1 MGPTKT
7 ETATVFS
14 NTTRSVFY
22 CSHAPHIIW
31 DLQDTTS
38 PWVFVAV
45 ALPPAVLLN
54 ALIHVI
60 IAVKRRREL
69 KRTSNILL
77 SSFCRYRSFSR
88 KFVCTV
94 ICCGWTV
101 SFLSSTDRPL
111 HLRAG
116 LCCDIATVI
125 LTICSIFH
133 LTMMARERY
142 GAIRKWIDYK
152 VMVTQSLMKKL
163 AIIAWVSALVT
174 VSPPHFITGVRRND
188 EGQWEAFSS

>member
-1 MGPTKT
+1 M
-7 ETATVFS
+7 
-14 NTTRSVFY
+14 FY
-22 CSHAPHIIW
+22 CSHAPHVIW

-54 ALIHVI
+54 TLIHVI
-60 IAVKRRREL
+60 IAVKLRREL

-77 SSFCRYRSFSR
+77 SSFGRYRSFSR

-101 SFLSSTDRPL
+101 SFLSSTERPL

-116 LCCDIATVI
+116 LCCDIVHGHSHDFFDIPSDNDGTGKVRGHSKMDWLQSDGDSKPYEKADDTSLGI
-125 LTICSIFH
+125 SNSNCISTTLH
-133 LTMMARERY
+133 Y
-142 GAIRKWIDYK
+142 GI
-152 VMVTQSLMKKL
+152 
-163 AIIAWVSALVT
+163 
-174 VSPPHFITGVRRND
+174 RRND
-188 EGQWEAFSS
+188 EGQWSAFSS

>member
-1 MGPTKT
+1 MGLTKT

-22 CSHAPHIIW
+22 CSHSPHIIW

-38 PWVFVAV
+38 PWVFAAV

-77 SSFCRYRSFSR
+77 SSFGRYRSFSR

-94 ICCGWTV
+94 ICCGRTV
-101 SFLSSTDRPL
+101 GFLS
-111 HLRAG
+111 
-116 LCCDIATVI
+116 
-125 LTICSIFH
+125 
-133 LTMMARERY
+133 
-142 GAIRKWIDYK
+142 
-152 VMVTQSLMKKL
+152 
-163 AIIAWVSALVT
+163 
-174 VSPPHFITGVRRND
+174 ITGWPLQFACWTLLRYCPRSFSRFVRFSIW
-188 EGQWEAFSS
+188 QWWHGKGTWPFENWLTTKWWWLKALWKSWR

>member
-7 ETATVFS
+7 ETATGFS

-54 ALIHVI
+54 ALIHAI

-77 SSFCRYRSFSR
+77 SSFGRYRSFSR

-101 SFLSSTDRPL
+101 SFLSSTERPL

-116 LCCDIATVI
+116 LCCDIAHGHSHDLFDIPSDNDGT
-125 LTICSIFH
+125 
-133 LTMMARERY
+133 
-142 GAIRKWIDYK
+142 GK
-152 VMVTQSLMKKL
+152 VRGHSKM
-163 AIIAWVSALVT
+163 
-174 VSPPHFITGVRRND
+174 D
-188 EGQWEAFSS
+188 

>member
-22 CSHAPHIIW
+22 CWHAPHIIW

-77 SSFCRYRSFSR
+77 SSFGRYRSFSR

-101 SFLSSTDRPL
+101 SFLSSTERPL

-116 LCCDIATVI
+116 LCCDIAHGHSHDLFDIPSDNDGTGKVRGHSKMDWLQSDGDSKPYEKADDNSLGI
-125 LTICSIFH
+125 SNSNCISTTLH
-133 LTMMARERY
+133 Y
-142 GAIRKWIDYK
+142 GI
-152 VMVTQSLMKKL
+152 
-163 AIIAWVSALVT
+163 
-174 VSPPHFITGVRRND
+174 RRND
-188 EGQWEAFSS
+188 EGQWSAFSS